1 MLSRRIGV
9 VVCVVLLAAACGSSD
24 GTTKPTSSTP
34 TSSKPTA
41 NPDGTTLMGTRLAVG
56 KRATVRYRVN
66 PRRAS
71 VLAIRVV
78 SVRHGRLRDLRGFTL
93 GPRARASSI
102 YYARVKVRN
111 VGTGDLGGRRL
122 SLYAKVTDS
131 LVVPPVS
138 FGSAFRR
145 CHDPHFHRPFR
156 KNARATL
163 CMVFLAP
170 RHGKV
175 IEIQWRIPSSP
186 NAISWVLHR

>member
-1 MLSRRIGV
+1 MLSRRICV
-9 VVCVVLLAAACGSSD
+9 AVCVVLLAAACGSSG
-24 GTTKPTSSTP
+24 GTSKPTSSTP
-34 TSSKPTA
+34 TSTKPTA
-41 NPDGTTLMGTRLAVG
+41 NPDGTTLMGTTLAIG

-78 SVRHGRLRDLRGFTL
+78 GVHHGRLRDLRGFTL
-93 GPRARASSI
+93 GPRARSSSV

-111 VGTGDLGGRRL
+111 VGNGDLGGRRL
-122 SLYAKVTDS
+122 ALYAKVTDS

-138 FGSAFRR
+138 FGSAFPR
-145 CHDPHFHRPFR
+145 CRDPHLHRPFR
-156 KNARATL
+156 KNAQATL

-175 IEIQWRIPSSP
+175 TQIQWRIPSSP
-186 NAISWVLHR
+186 NAISWALHR

>member
-1 MLSRRIGV
+1 MLSRRIGAMV
-9 VVCVVLLAAACGSSD
+9 SVVLLAAGCGSSD
-24 GTTKPTSSTP
+24 GASKPTVSAP
-34 TSSKPTA
+34 TSTKPTA
-41 NPDGTTLMGTRLAVG
+41 NPDGTTLMGTTLAVG

-66 PRRAS
+66 PRRDS

-78 SVRHGRLRDLRGFTL
+78 RVRRGRLRDLRGFTL
-93 GPRARASSI
+93 GPRARSSSV
-102 YYARVKVRN
+102 YYAWVEVRN

-138 FGSAFRR
+138 FGSAYPR
-145 CHDPHFHRPFR
+145 CRDRHLHRPFR

-170 RHGKV
+170 HHGKV
-175 IEIQWRIPSSP
+175 TQVQWRIPSSP
-186 NAISWVLHR
+186 NAIAWVLH

>member
-1 MLSRRIGV
+1 MLSRRIGA
-9 VVCVVLLAAACGSSD
+9 VVCVVLLAAACGSS
-24 GTTKPTSSTP
+24 GGASKPTVSAP
-34 TSSKPTA
+34 TSTKPTA
-41 NPDGTTLMGTRLAVG
+41 NPDGTTLMGTTLAVG

-66 PRRAS
+66 PNRDS

-78 SVRHGRLRDLRGFTL
+78 RVRRGRLRDLRGFTL
-93 GPRARASSI
+93 GPRARSSSV
-102 YYARVKVRN
+102 YYAWVKVRN

-138 FGSAFRR
+138 FGSAFPR
-145 CHDPHFHRPFR
+145 CRDPHFHRPFR

-170 RHGKV
+170 HHGKV
-175 IEIQWRIPSSP
+175 TQVQWRVPSSP
-186 NAISWVLHR
+186 NAIAWVLH